1 MPDGATSILVYLMQ
15 QAFDGAEDGSS
26 EHQALLPNLQAVSPE
41 DWAAKPAGIERSIR
55 DIVLH
60 VGGCKYM
67 YADHM
72 FGSGRL
78 EWTSPIADPWPH
90 SEPHMREV
98 IEWMEAGHRKLMRHV
113 RELDTAEMTVLRSA
127 PWGEPRETRWLL
139 SVLLQHDLYHAGE
152 VNHIRS
158 MRHDDRWAFLR

>member
-1 MPDGATSILVYLMQ
+1 MQDDATDMLVYLMQ
-15 QAFDGAEDGSS
+15 QAFDGAQDGDA
-26 EHQALLPNLQAVSPE
+26 EHQALLPNLRAVSPE
-41 DWAAKPAGIERSIR
+41 DWDARPSGAERSIR
-55 DIVLH
+55 DIALH

-72 FGSGRL
+72 FASGRL
-78 EWTSPIADPWPH
+78 EWTSPIVDPWPH

-98 IEWMEAGHRKLMRHV
+98 IDWMEAGHRKLMRHV
-113 RELDTAEMTVLRSA
+113 RELGTAELTALRGA
-127 PWGEPRETRWLL
+127 PWGEQRETRWLL

-158 MRHDDRWAFLR
+158 IRHDDRWAFLR

>member
-1 MPDGATSILVYLMQ
+1 MADDATRMLMYLMQ
-15 QAFDGAEDGSS
+15 QAFDGARDDDA
-26 EHQALLPNLQAVSPE
+26 EHQALLPNLQSVNPD
-41 DWAAKPAGIERSIR
+41 DWQARPAGTERSIR

-60 VGGCKYM
+60 VGACKYM

-78 EWTSPIADPWPH
+78 DWTSPIVDPWPS

-113 RELDTAEMTVLRSA
+113 EELDAAAMTALRSA

-152 VNHIRS
+152 VNHLRS
-158 MRHDDRWAFLR
+158 VRHDDRWAFLK